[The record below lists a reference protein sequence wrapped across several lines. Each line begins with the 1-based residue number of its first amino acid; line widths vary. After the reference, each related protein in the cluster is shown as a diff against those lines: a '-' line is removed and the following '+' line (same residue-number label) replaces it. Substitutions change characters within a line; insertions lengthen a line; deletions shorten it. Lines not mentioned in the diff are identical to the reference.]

1 MFLGEC
7 LFRLGDVN
15 GAKEYSRRSVQLGKQ
30 EMSYGLLMK
39 ILVESNDLRSAV
51 AVSNAALE

>member
-1 MFLGEC
+1 M
-7 LFRLGDVN
+7 FRLGDMN
-15 GAKEYSRRSVQLGKQ
+15 GAKEYSRRAVQLGKQ

-51 AVSNAALE
+51 AVSNAALEYVW